1 MNLEQA
7 TKRLLIRSPFY
18 GLFLLSLK
26 RRFAIPS
33 DDCKTAY
40 VHINGINYE
49 LIVNEEFWNSLDNDD
64 CRLNLL
70 QHELLHI
77 CLKHLEFSDRFPDS
91 NRANIAEDLEV
102 SNYTGFISPGCWYIW
117 EHKEMPPRAG
127 SKVYYDLLPKSSGDQ
142 SGQEGGQDANQNNQS
157 ASSEN
162 FSGNTIDDHSK
173 WGNYNQLSDNE
184 KKLIE
189 NQLNHILKQ
198 TAEQVQKMQG
208 TIPGELSEIINELF
222 KQKPAI
228 FNWKA
233 YFRRMLGTI
242 IDVDIKKTRKKESNR
257 FPDASGLKHKRKS
270 NIFLVI
276 DTSGSV
282 SDKELCDFFSEINH
296 IYKAGAKVTICE
308 CDTKV
313 NKIYDYTGKWDG
325 KINGRGGTILSPAI
339 EYFNDH
345 RRDYQTIVLFTDG
358 WIESNPIKVL
368 GQAMWIITSEGD
380 HTRQFQGKTLY
391 IPKENAERN

>member
-1 MNLEQA
+1 M
-7 TKRLLIRSPFY
+7 
-18 GLFLLSLK
+18 
-26 RRFAIPS
+26 
-33 DDCKTAY
+33 
-40 VHINGINYE
+40 
-49 LIVNEEFWNSLDNDD
+49 
-64 CRLNLL
+64 
-70 QHELLHI
+70 
-77 CLKHLEFSDRFPDS
+77 
-91 NRANIAEDLEV
+91 
-102 SNYTGFISPGCWYIW
+102 
-117 EHKEMPPRAG
+117 
-127 SKVYYDLLPKSSGDQ
+127 
-142 SGQEGGQDANQNNQS
+142 
-157 ASSEN
+157 
-162 FSGNTIDDHSK
+162 
-173 WGNYNQLSDNE
+173 
-184 KKLIE
+184 
-189 NQLNHILKQ
+189 
-198 TAEQVQKMQG
+198 
-208 TIPGELSEIINELF
+208 F

-296 IYKAGAKVTICE
+296 IYKAGAKVTICD

-313 NKIYDYTGKWDG
+313 NKIYDYTGQWDG
-325 KINGRGGTILSPAI
+325 KINGRGGTTLSPAI

-358 WIESNPIKVL
+358 WIESDPIKVL

>member
-7 TKRLLIRSPFY
+7 TKRLLIKSPFY

-102 SNYTGFISPGCWYIW
+102 SNYTGFISPGGWYIW

-142 SGQEGGQDANQNNQS
+142 SGQGGGQG
-157 ASSEN
+157 SS
-162 FSGNTIDDHSK
+162 
-173 WGNYNQLSDNE
+173 
-184 KKLIE
+184 
-189 NQLNHILKQ
+189 
-198 TAEQVQKMQG
+198 
-208 TIPGELSEIINELF
+208 
-222 KQKPAI
+222 
-228 FNWKA
+228 
-233 YFRRMLGTI
+233 
-242 IDVDIKKTRKKESNR
+242 
-257 FPDASGLKHKRKS
+257 
-270 NIFLVI
+270 
-276 DTSGSV
+276 
-282 SDKELCDFFSEINH
+282 
-296 IYKAGAKVTICE
+296 
-308 CDTKV
+308 
-313 NKIYDYTGKWDG
+313 
-325 KINGRGGTILSPAI
+325 
-339 EYFNDH
+339 
-345 RRDYQTIVLFTDG
+345 
-358 WIESNPIKVL
+358 
-368 GQAMWIITSEGD
+368 
-380 HTRQFQGKTLY
+380 
-391 IPKENAERN
+391 